1 MKLHYF
7 SIAAISLF
15 TMVPVVSA
23 ENFRIEVKGVYV
35 PDSNVSES
43 FGVVG
48 RDEVRWWL

>member
-23 ENFRIEVKGVYV
+23 ENLRIEVKGVYV
-35 PDSNVSES
+35 PDSNVSD